1 MNFSSIRRANFS
13 KFENRPSAVSDLHSI
28 NEAINAKA
36 GRKLL
41 PSILVSLTL
50 IALVWSTLAYA
61 RVIFAALIAI
71 AVSLGIREIARAF
84 AAAGTHISMRSL
96 IVATFGLTYAAWS
109 AGVGGLAVATAI
121 ALPVLLIFRLRKG
134 PQDFVK
140 SATATTLALI
150 YLPFLAGFLVLLARP
165 DDGLARVMTF
175 VVLVGCNDTFGYL
188 VGVLIGRHPL
198 VPTIS
203 PKKSWE
209 GLVGSII
216 FTALGGALS
225 FYYILDLDWWIG
237 ALVALMIVF
246 TATSGDLIESAMK
259 RDLSLKD
266 MGSLLPGH
274 GGMLDRLDS
283 VLLSAP
289 ALYLALELVKRFL

>member
-1 MNFSSIRRANFS
+1 M
-13 KFENRPSAVSDLHSI
+13 SDLHSI

-41 PSILVSLTL
+41 PSILVSLSL
-50 IALVWSTLAYA
+50 IALVWLTLAYA
-61 RVIFAALIAI
+61 RVLFALLVAI
-71 AVSLGIREIARAF
+71 AVALGLREIARAF
-84 AAAGTHISMRSL
+84 AAAGTHISTRSL
-96 IVATFGLTYAAWS
+96 IAATGGLTYAVWS
-109 AGVGGLAVATAI
+109 AGVEGLAVATAI
-121 ALPVLLIFRLRKG
+121 ALPVLLISRLRKG

-150 YLPFLAGFLVLLARP
+150 YLPFLAGFLILLARP

-188 VGVLIGRHPL
+188 VGVLFGKHPL
-198 VPTIS
+198 VPNIS

-216 FTALGGALS
+216 FTSIGGALS
-225 FYYILDLDWWIG
+225 FYYILDLQWWIG

-289 ALYLALELVKRFL
+289 ALYFALELVKRFS